1 MHQPNHC
8 CLPMPQ
14 VEGSAHAGGDFG
26 YVPQNPW
33 CQNLSLRENIVFG
46 QPWDEAHYREVLHA
60 CALELDLEILAAGDL
75 SKVGGWVGGWRAMFL
90 RVSSTM
96 ESPQAG
102 GAATCTHGW
111 TWSIAN
117 CVHPVF

>member
-1 MHQPNHC
+1 MLAFVLGSHSHVPKTKCQHVHSLSVPPVC
-8 CLPMPQ
+8 FPAPQ

-75 SKVGGWVGGWRAMFL
+75 SKVGGCGS
-90 RVSSTM
+90 VS
-96 ESPQAG
+96 
-102 GAATCTHGW
+102 
-111 TWSIAN
+111 
-117 CVHPVF
+117 